1 MYLTKSCV
9 GCHKGNTL
17 LHLYNKAF
25 KKKKTLDFEFLKN
38 IFRQLKILI

>member
-1 MYLTKSCV
+1 MCLTKSCV

-25 KKKKTLDFEFLKN
+25 KKKKKN
-38 IFRQLKILI
+38 IGF

>member
-25 KKKKTLDFEFLKN
+25 KKKN
-38 IFRQLKILI
+38 IGF